1 MALNEI
7 YAKHGKKFEDKEVME
22 YFESK
27 TWYEGTIE
35 DDAFDESVLN
45 PYEKTISNYSKRKK
59 INYNQKCS
67 RLP

>member
-45 PYEKTISNYSKRKK
+45 PYEKNNLKLLKEKK
-59 INYNQKCS
+59 DQ
-67 RLP
+67 L